1 MTRDENTTEF
11 SNNLNQTYNW
21 FDSIF
26 TQKLA
31 HSFSEFWA
39 CDVDVKLI
47 SVCENNNILA
57 QREEFFV
64 TKLRLNKELSV
75 YVRLSKSLVKNILE
89 KTLGSNGKNFKLEK
103 ITDLEAKILT
113 SFDEFLYE
121 SICEYIKK
129 SKDLPPNNTNYNECN
144 LTFFLKTSETSLGK
158 IVIKIPVVAISP
170 ETITTPEK
178 NSFSI
183 NDFLSQKAEV
193 KLNVGYS
200 RLRLNDIKNIEIDD
214 IVVLENSNSSQMTL
228 FYEDYQTVVMVRPN
242 PAIMI
247 DSDFDDNGDSP
258 KGDNMTSSDM
268 YNMWDSIQVD
278 IGAEFEKVKLSL
290 GELKQISE
298 GLVVDIGSV
307 YDNKIDLKVENK
319 IVASGELVIINDRY
333 GVRIS
338 QVFTDENEQQT
349 HEIQQ
354 IQENYEENLIQDNYE
369 QNEYE
374 QDNYEQNIPE
384 MNYDEPQIS
393 QEVEEDFDYSN
404 FDVDDEDL

>member
-1 MTRDENTTEF
+1 MTREENTTEF
-11 SNNLNQTYNW
+11 SKNLNHTYNW

-26 TQKLA
+26 TQKLTQT
-31 HSFSEFWA
+31 FSEFWN
-39 CDVDVKLI
+39 CDVTVKLI
-47 SVCENNNILA
+47 SVCENNNILT

-75 YVRLSKSLVKNILE
+75 YVRLSKNLVKNILE
-89 KTLGSNGKNFKLEK
+89 KTLGNNGKNFKLEK
-103 ITDLEAKILT
+103 LTDLEARILT

-144 LTFFLKTSETSLGK
+144 LTFFLKTDEMTLGK

-170 ETITTPEK
+170 DSIAPVEK
-178 NSFSI
+178 STFSI
-183 NDFLSQKAEV
+183 NDFLSQKTEV

-200 RLRLNDIKNIEIDD
+200 KLRLNDIKNIEVDD

-228 FYEDYQTVVMVRPN
+228 FYENYQTMVRVKPN
-242 PAIMI
+242 PAIII
-247 DSDFDDNGDSP
+247 DSDFDDNGDNP
-258 KGDNMTSSDM
+258 KGDNMTGSDM

-333 GVRIS
+333 GVRVS
-338 QVFTDENEQQT
+338 QVFTEDNEQNAPDS
-349 HEIQQ
+349 EIQE
-354 IQENYEENLIQDNYE
+354 IPEENFVPENYE

-374 QDNYEQNIPE
+374 QDNYEENMPE
-384 MNYDEPQIS
+384 MNYEKPQMT

-404 FDVDDEDL
+404 FDVDDDDL